1 MQTRAQ
7 GSVESTNPKLPKVN
21 SGASLKK
28 RVVGLSEASDCRTMV
43 EYEQRVG
50 AV

>member
-1 MQTRAQ
+1 MQARAQ
-7 GSVESTNPKLPKVN
+7 GSAESTNPKPPKVN